1 MAEKINKKEI
11 TKGVIKS
18 LRTLDLGQLYKN
30 FKAKPTRTV
39 VKTFLAGTGAE
50 GAVNSVLKQ
59 LNAGKKISTVGDVVS
74 AGGDLIGDTAANVIK
89 RGAQAYSGA
98 KKFGKNILKKAT
110 QDFNEGGMATARKKN
125 MGLQYKMGG
134 GHMKK
139 KSPMATYK
147 KGGSVKSS
155 SKKSRGTGAAIKGTK
170 FKGVF

>member
-30 FKAKPTRTV
+30 FRAKPGRTA

-110 QDFNEGGMATARKKN
+110 QDFNEGGMATARKKG
-125 MGLQYKMGG
+125 MGLKM
-134 GHMKK
+134 KR
-139 KSPMATYK
+139 
-147 KGGSVKSS
+147 GGSVKKRAKSS
-155 SKKSRGTGAAIKGTK
+155 SKKSRGMGAAKRGGS

>member
-1 MAEKINKKEI
+1 MGLPRLTLEVMKKLPLAGLVDYAFKFGAEKGKNPDKATLTNAYEGLKK
-11 TKGVIKS
+11 TFPKKMYDKLMS
-18 LRTLDLGQLYKN
+18 A
-30 FKAKPTRTV
+30 FKA
-39 VKTFLAGTGAE
+39 GQ
-50 GAVNSVLKQ
+50 NST
-59 LNAGKKISTVGDVVS
+59 S
-74 AGGDLIGDTAANVIK
+74 
-89 RGAQAYSGA
+89 
-98 KKFGKNILKKAT
+98 KA
-110 QDFNEGGMATARKKN
+110 DGGMATARKKN